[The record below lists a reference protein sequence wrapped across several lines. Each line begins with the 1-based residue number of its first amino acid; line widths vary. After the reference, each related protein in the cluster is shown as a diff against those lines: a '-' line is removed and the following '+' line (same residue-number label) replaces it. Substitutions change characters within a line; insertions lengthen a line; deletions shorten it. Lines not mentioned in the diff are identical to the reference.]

1 MAEEVLDEVL
11 ADGPGQPGSGLAD
24 EHRAKLD
31 SIVQQMIR
39 NRESDSDIQTVVNDF
54 KQKYSIKQPVV
65 SQAKQ
70 EQPAF
75 QLSDPTFKAIP
86 NESAVKPSAP
96 NEKINISQGEINYV
110 PDEKTFEIQKQQGKA
125 KVAHEKVNA
134 ALVGNDSQYEKKLRE
149 SRRDNYTV
157 ESLRN
162 EYKQNGQ
169 ILSPQDEPKLLQKEK
184 ERRYNLPVTKEE
196 LSDFKTGTILTPK
209 LSRKFIKDLNDKD
222 ISESA
227 YQVDK
232 FNELANDTDPNS
244 HKRIEKINEVANG
257 IKKGTYV
264 YDPETKAVVQP
275 MGMIGS
281 IMEGVKNKFK
291 ADEEHDFLK
300 NTTNDAAIIMEL
312 EGERNN
318 PDLDQPIKVP
328 RGKLNEALNSLAE
341 MPIMPMIAGAVG
353 TVGGTFIGNPELGT
367 VAATALGAYENRK
380 AQYRSAFK
388 QVYNEMR
395 DQGKPEFDAL
405 NEARKQAEN
414 AQEIG
419 TIVGAAQGYLGAKI
433 GEIPI
438 RGTTFSLGYQKAVGQ
453 FLKNNGSE
461 LGKIALDAA
470 AQGGLGAAGEIAK
483 NKLAQAAG
491 IKRDWDAG
499 AADAFYGNAIMAGGI
514 GAALKLG
521 RGLSKINYKTILDGL
536 TKSVPEEAINSTLQE
551 KVATGEITQ
560 DAANQALNEIKEYK
574 EKDAQIPANVTEE
587 ARFKIQDNIDKI
599 NELEQQ
605 KEQTH
610 KSLQGPIKEKIDKL
624 VEDNLSLSKETVKQ
638 EKPVSGLSKDKEK
651 EAIDFAHELVDEGIL
666 PDTYAAEVKKDPIKF
681 WQTIAQ
687 QAQNRDENWNPLTN
701 NLDEQAVRDNYGD
714 TVVDYAKELFP
725 APEIRESKISVIR
738 PGEIK
743 QPETITIAPR
753 EQPNDI
759 QSTENVSVIMP
770 RGRDNEPV
778 TIKPENN
785 AIRESGA
792 VNLQETQHGELQTN
806 KNILS
811 EGAQTKSAVRG
822 ETTANYSEEATN
834 RRIKAADAWLEAIER
849 NDSKKKQDIER
860 EMFGKSLSEG
870 GVLADFNHRGEE
882 IRTSSGHGDE
892 AGAKVE
898 AERAR
903 TSQGSQRTEQS
914 SGQFGTTESKRA
926 QQVTPKREN
935 SGAKGEIRGISEAER
950 RAVVAEVQKLSG
962 LRNERETTQS
972 IRALRKMLRENA
984 SSKKKTNEI
993 IDLITQTLEDNGTLQ
1008 KSSSGG
1014 IFQHPQEGTGTEG
1027 GERIGVEPSQQGEV
1041 PAGTHAEEEGQTTG
1055 KEAVAALSIDETYG
1069 LPFIEEPG
1077 DKRTGIK
1084 NIISK
1089 TTRFERKLPPVEVGK
1104 LGTDQE
1110 ILLQGKSLVDDNV
1123 INPVDVVNR
1132 ILDTKEGMQPD
1143 EAKAMQYYMHQLAQH
1158 DTNLRE
1164 RLAGATGEDQAGI
1177 NGQLQQLSDEIDAAT
1192 QANIISGKAWSDV
1205 GNIRQIVSDTGF
1217 NASRDLA
1224 TIKDAYG
1231 GKIPKDVQAKLDRAL
1246 KERDEALNK
1255 LAKLQA
1261 EDKNKSAEDTIKKQG
1276 APKNTKKTSA
1286 EFKEERAQL
1295 KKDIA
1300 DKIKK
1305 GLSGESG
1312 LTVVPLPFA
1321 KELIS
1326 ITPEIFKLIK
1336 SYAEEGIQKTEEV
1349 INKLHDVLKDELDGI
1364 TKADIVNLLA
1374 GRYKDSEGTISPMA
1388 QRLRD
1393 FRTEANLWT
1402 KIAEA
1407 TKMEDETPQ
1416 KKQEKNKKLQDLRDR
1431 LNDIR
1436 NRNNEAIA
1444 EAKEILTTDVQKEL
1458 KKLNRQRR
1466 ALETRYK
1473 TKKYL
1478 IPVEKTNSPIS
1489 AEIIKE
1495 KQRII
1500 NSNYKI
1506 RIEKR
1511 RAFESQK
1518 NFYQKSLMWVGR
1530 LVRLSVLS
1538 GYNVLAKLGSAAIV
1552 GGAVRRIPEQ
1562 AIGFIYGHAFRGI
1575 AERAPIE
1582 GFVNASAEAK
1592 LYKEFF
1598 NPKKFAVNSWQILK
1612 SGESNLSKKFSPGTY
1627 EHIPIL
1633 YLATD
1638 LHQVIK
1644 DPLKRGVYE
1653 GSLKNAMIWAERSGL
1668 DINDDLVMQSL
1679 ETAAY
1684 KRAQYEIFQ
1693 EQNWLSKKFGEFKS
1707 NLEQSGNWG
1716 ATGKLVAD
1724 FMIPVSTVP
1733 TNIARRMVSTSPFG
1747 LIKGSV
1753 KVIEAYRKGIESLS
1767 PEEADSVMR
1776 QLKQG
1781 TLGTA
1786 LWLIGWYGYS
1796 KFGGLYSKFNPN
1808 KQRDEGD
1815 LVSDEM
1821 SVDGHMIPKP
1831 VQHALPL
1838 EVIQFAAT
1846 ARRVYDNYREN
1857 KHASIPGAIEKA
1869 GLASIG
1875 ALTEQ
1880 IPVIE
1885 EVAHTIGAFT
1895 NPYEA
1900 KKLEED
1906 VKRRFQPQILRETG
1920 VIGKEKGGSGGGA
1933 GATGSLGHKTT
1944 THKKNHISHKT
1955 NR

>member
-11 ADGPGQPGSGLAD
+11 ADGPGQPGAGLAD

-222 ISESA
+222 VAESA

-232 FNELANDTDPNS
+232 FNELANDSDPNA
-244 HKRIEKINEVANG
+244 HKRIEKINEVAKG

-328 RGKLNEALNSLAE
+328 RGKINEALNSLAE

-438 RGTTFSLGYQKAVGQ
+438 KGTTFSLGYQKAVGQ

-461 LGKIALDAA
+461 LGKIALDAG

-666 PDTYAAEVKKDPIKF
+666 PDTYAAEAKKDPIKF

-687 QAQNRDENWNPLTN
+687 QAQNRDENWKPLSQP
-701 NLDEQAVRDNYGD
+701 LDEQAVKDNYGD

-725 APEIRESKISVIR
+725 APEVHEPSNLISVIQ

-753 EQPNDI
+753 EQPNDV

-770 RGRDNEPV
+770 RGRESETV

-785 AIRESGA
+785 AIQESSA

-811 EGAQTKSAVRG
+811 KGAQTKSAVRG

-972 IRALRKMLRENA
+972 IRTLRKMLRENA

-1008 KSSSGG
+1008 KSISGG

-1027 GERIGVEPSQQGEV
+1027 GERIGVESSQQGEV
-1041 PAGTHAEEEGQTTG
+1041 PAGAHTEEEGNATSQEGIGEPPASVPAEKGVYAEHPETQLSFRGLQDTANEFG
-1055 KEAVAALSIDETYG
+1055 FEDVKSRDRVSDLQERKNAEMEVNEWVSRGEYQQNIDHLLTEIENRRLVPVARQRLILEQYLANEKQKARELPKNSAEYDAQILKLQRIKDIGQIARQEAGAALRLPDAGTLPHPIGDESDAMVAKMKANNV
-1069 LPFIEEPG
+1069 
-1077 DKRTGIK
+1077 DK
-1084 NIISK
+1084 
-1089 TTRFERKLPPVEVGK
+1089 L
-1104 LGTDQE
+1104 TDQQKAE
-1110 ILLQGKSLVDDNV
+1110 V
-1123 INPVDVVNR
+1123 
-1132 ILDTKEGMQPD
+1132 
-1143 EAKAMQYYMHQLAQH
+1143 EAQVEKY
-1158 DTNLRE
+1158 
-1164 RLAGATGEDQAGI
+1164 
-1177 NGQLQQLSDEIDAAT
+1177 
-1192 QANIISGKAWSDV
+1192 
-1205 GNIRQIVSDTGF
+1205 
-1217 NASRDLA
+1217 
-1224 TIKDAYG
+1224 
-1231 GKIPKDVQAKLDRAL
+1231 
-1246 KERDEALNK
+1246 KERDEKAKLRIAELEELAAKMDAQKELNK
-1255 LAKLQA
+1255 V
-1261 EDKNKSAEDTIKKQG
+1261 KSTTKRV
-1276 APKNTKKTSA
+1276 KKTA
-1286 EFKEERAQL
+1286 EERATYRRSEIEAAREALSKLKRGGGPLYAVPVPGFAQL
-1295 KKDIA
+1295 MAIAPHVKNLMVDLVSQGVDNLQDVISHLHGEFKDVLDGLTEKNIHDIIA
-1300 DKIKK
+1300 GEYNEAGRPLSELQRQVRDLQDEAKLINQIEALENGVEPKTEKAKRERNQKIKALRDKIKELKATDGADELLAIKKRNEELTKKIKEKIAK
-1305 GLSGESG
+1305 GVFEKEAKKSIFDREDVKKNYPKLRKEALDAIVQKEEAQHEFDLALFNDEMKKRDWWQKTTSFSGKLIHTSKALLSGIDDSATFVQNGMAMLANPKMGAKVWAKHWKEAFNEASFRRELTALHQRPDWEVIQKSG
-1312 LTVVPLPFA
+1312 LDVIEPHSAASKQV
-1321 KELIS
+1321 
-1326 ITPEIFKLIK
+1326 
-1336 SYAEEGIQKTEEV
+1336 EEAFEQ
-1349 INKLHDVLKDELDGI
+1349 
-1364 TKADIVNLLA
+1364 NLLA
-1374 GRYKDSEGTISPMA
+1374 GKIKIREKEYQPWKYTGGIFERAFTSMGNNFRVALFEKRMKMLLDEGKTFESHPKEYKAAAQAINDLTGRAKLPNSIAQASPWLTTVIWAPRLLASTLNTLGLSDVAFTLMGKGENGFYRSLTPTQRKFALGQLGRGIGMGVAVMGAASLAGAKVDYDPRSVTFGDIIIGDHHVNVFGRYTPVIKTIVQFA
-1388 QRLRD
+1388 FGVRL
-1393 FRTEANLWT
+1393 
-1402 KIAEA
+1402 
-1407 TKMEDETPQ
+1407 
-1416 KKQEKNKKLQDLRDR
+1416 KNGVPQDLD
-1431 LNDIR
+1431 
-1436 NRNNEAIA
+1436 
-1444 EAKEILTTDVQKEL
+1444 
-1458 KKLNRQRR
+1458 
-1466 ALETRYK
+1466 
-1473 TKKYL
+1473 
-1478 IPVEKTNSPIS
+1478 
-1489 AEIIKE
+1489 
-1495 KQRII
+1495 
-1500 NSNYKI
+1500 
-1506 RIEKR
+1506 
-1511 RAFESQK
+1511 
-1518 NFYQKSLMWVGR
+1518 
-1530 LVRLSVLS
+1530 S
-1538 GYNVLAKLGSAAIV
+1538 G
-1552 GGAVRRIPEQ
+1552 
-1562 AIGFIYGHAFRGI
+1562 
-1575 AERAPIE
+1575 
-1582 GFVNASAEAK
+1582 
-1592 LYKEFF
+1592 
-1598 NPKKFAVNSWQILK
+1598 
-1612 SGESNLSKKFSPGTY
+1612 
-1627 EHIPIL
+1627 
-1633 YLATD
+1633 
-1638 LHQVIK
+1638 
-1644 DPLKRGVYE
+1644 
-1653 GSLKNAMIWAERSGL
+1653 
-1668 DINDDLVMQSL
+1668 
-1679 ETAAY
+1679 
-1684 KRAQYEIFQ
+1684 
-1693 EQNWLSKKFGEFKS
+1693 KFG
-1707 NLEQSGNWG
+1707 
-1716 ATGKLVAD
+1716 
-1724 FMIPVSTVP
+1724 
-1733 TNIARRMVSTSPFG
+1733 
-1747 LIKGSV
+1747 
-1753 KVIEAYRKGIESLS
+1753 
-1767 PEEADSVMR
+1767 
-1776 QLKQG
+1776 
-1781 TLGTA
+1781 
-1786 LWLIGWYGYS
+1786 
-1796 KFGGLYSKFNPN
+1796 
-1808 KQRDEGD
+1808 
-1815 LVSDEM
+1815 
-1821 SVDGHMIPKP
+1821 
-1831 VQHALPL
+1831 
-1838 EVIQFAAT
+1838 
-1846 ARRVYDNYREN
+1846 
-1857 KHASIPGAIEKA
+1857 
-1869 GLASIG
+1869 
-1875 ALTEQ
+1875 
-1880 IPVIE
+1880 
-1885 EVAHTIGAFT
+1885 
-1895 NPYEA
+1895 A
-1900 KKLEED
+1900 KT
-1906 VKRRFQPQILRETG
+1906 RAG
-1920 VIGKEKGGSGGGA
+1920 VIGGFFRGKMTPAAGAAYDLAVGKNYYTGEKFTVKDLPTALLQPMSIKELRDGWANDGTATILNRFLPAFEGLKTSDERDFNKKGGSGGGA

>member
-1 MAEEVLDEVL
+1 MAEEVLDQAVM
-11 ADGPGQPGSGLAD
+11 DGPGPGTGLAD

-134 ALVGNDSQYEKKLRE
+134 ALVGNDSQYENKLRE

-184 ERRYNLPVTKEE
+184 ERRYSLPVTKEE

-222 ISESA
+222 VAESA

-232 FNELANDTDPNS
+232 FNELANDPDPNA
-244 HKRIEKINEVANG
+244 HKRIEKINEVAKG

-328 RGKLNEALNSLAE
+328 RGKINEALNSLAE

-438 RGTTFSLGYQKAVGQ
+438 KGTTFSLGYQKAVGQ

-521 RGLSKINYKTILDGL
+521 RGLSKINYKTILNGL

-574 EKDAQIPANVTEE
+574 AKDAQIPANVTEE

-666 PDTYAAEVKKDPIKF
+666 PDTYAAEAKKDPIKF

-687 QAQNRDENWNPLTN
+687 QAQNRDENWKPLSQP
-701 NLDEQAVRDNYGD
+701 LDEQAVKDNYGD

-725 APEIRESKISVIR
+725 APEVHEPSNLISVIQ

-743 QPETITIAPR
+743 QPETITS
-753 EQPNDI
+753 NDNI
-759 QSTENVSVIMP
+759 SVGELLDKEVSYKGQKGMLYQDGQTVVFKVKGANKEYEIGNIDEVKNSPINNYGIEHETSVVSTDKEGNIIVRGNSYQNNYSDPLMAINRDKDGNVVSVNLETKDGQKRTF
-770 RGRDNEPV
+770 RGNIAEDIAYNIHLKE
-778 TIKPENN
+778 I
-785 AIRESGA
+785 
-792 VNLQETQHGELQTN
+792 N
-806 KNILS
+806 KNN
-811 EGAQTKSAVRG
+811 E
-822 ETTANYSEEATN
+822 
-834 RRIKAADAWLEAIER
+834 
-849 NDSKKKQDIER
+849 
-860 EMFGKSLSEG
+860 
-870 GVLADFNHRGEE
+870 
-882 IRTSSGHGDE
+882 
-892 AGAKVE
+892 
-898 AERAR
+898 AR
-903 TSQGSQRTEQS
+903 TNFED
-914 SGQFGTTESKRA
+914 FI
-926 QQVTPKREN
+926 N
-935 SGAKGEIRGISEAER
+935 SDEPTRKQIEDG
-950 RAVVAEVQKLSG
+950 G
-962 LRNERETTQS
+962 LP
-972 IRALRKMLRENA
+972 
-984 SSKKKTNEI
+984 KTNEERAI
-993 IDLITQTLEDNGTLQ
+993 ENNPQVQSSKTEPAILKQQDNAIQEPSTSGVLQ
-1008 KSSSGG
+1008 
-1014 IFQHPQEGTGTEG
+1014 HTQEGIGEEG
-1027 GERIGVEPSQQGEV
+1027 SERGGMESSQQGEV
-1041 PAGTHAEEEGQTTG
+1041 PAGAHTEEDSKATGQE
-1055 KEAVAALSIDETYG
+1055 KKSVAALSVDEAYG

-1089 TTRFERKLPPVEVGK
+1089 TTRFERRLRPVEVGK
-1104 LGTDQE
+1104 LGADQE

-1143 EAKAMQYYMHQLAQH
+1143 EAKAMQYYMHQLAQQ

-1164 RLAGATGEDQAGI
+1164 RLAGAMNEVDRAEIG
-1177 NGQLQQLSDEIDAAT
+1177 GQMQQLSDEIDAAT

-1231 GKIPKDVQAKLDRAL
+1231 GKIPKDVQAKLDRVL

-1261 EDKNKSAEDTIKKQG
+1261 EEKNKAAEDTIKKEG
-1276 APKNTKKTSA
+1276 APRNTKKSK
-1286 EFKEERAQL
+1286 EDFKNERA
-1295 KKDIA
+1295 D
-1300 DKIKK
+1300 IKK
-1305 GLSGESG
+1305 SISDKLKQSRSGGSG
-1312 LTVVPLPFA
+1312 LTAVPLPVVGD
-1321 KELIS
+1321 LIRIS
-1326 ITPEIFKLIK
+1326 PEIFKLIK
-1336 SYAEEGIQKTEEV
+1336 SYAEEGVQKTEEV
-1349 INKLHDVLKDELDGI
+1349 INRLHDVLKDEIDGV

-1393 FRTEANLWT
+1393 FRAEANLWT

-1407 TKMEDETPQ
+1407 TKMEEETPQ

-1436 NRNNEAIA
+1436 KKNNEAVSEMKDILA
-1444 EAKEILTTDVQKEL
+1444 TDAQKEI
-1458 KKLNRQRR
+1458 KKLQQRR
-1466 ALETRYK
+1466 RGLESRYK
-1473 TKKYL
+1473 NKKYL
-1478 IPVEKTNSPIS
+1478 LPPEKNKSPLS
-1489 AEIIKE
+1489 NEILKE

-1500 NSNYKI
+1500 NANYKI

-1530 LVRLSVLS
+1530 GVRLSVLS
-1538 GYNVLAKLGSAAIV
+1538 GYNVLAKLAAAATV
-1552 GGAVRRIPEQ
+1552 GGAGKRIPEQ
-1562 AIGFIYGHAFRGI
+1562 AIGFIYGHAFRGV
-1575 AERAPIE
+1575 AEKAPIE
-1582 GFVNASAEAK
+1582 GFVNAAAEAK
-1592 LYKEFF
+1592 FYKEFL
-1598 NPKKFAVNSWQILK
+1598 NPKTFVKNTLAILK
-1612 SGESNLSKKFSPGTY
+1612 SGESPLSKKFSPGTY
-1627 EHIPIL
+1627 EHIPGI
-1633 YLATD
+1633 YLPTD

-1644 DPLKRGVYE
+1644 DPLKRAAYE
-1653 GSLKNAMIWAERSGL
+1653 ASLKNAMVWAERNGM
-1668 DINDDLVMQSL
+1668 DISDDLVIQSL

-1693 EQNWLSKKFGEFKS
+1693 EQNWLSKKFGEWKH
-1707 NLEQSGNWG
+1707 NMEESGNLG
-1716 ATGKLVAD
+1716 ATGKFLAD

-1733 TNIARRMVSTSPFG
+1733 TNIARRMVSTSPLG

-1753 KVIEAYRKGIESLS
+1753 KVIEAYRKGIESLA

-1838 EVIQFAAT
+1838 EIIQFAAT
-1846 ARRVYDNYREN
+1846 ARRVYDHYKEK
-1857 KHASIPGAIEKA
+1857 KHTSTPESIEKA

-1885 EVAHTIGAFT
+1885 TVAHTIGAFN

-1906 VKRRFQPQILRETG
+1906 VKRRFEPQILKETG

>member
-11 ADGPGQPGSGLAD
+11 ADGPGQPGAGLAD

-222 ISESA
+222 VAESA

-232 FNELANDTDPNS
+232 FNELANDSDPNA
-244 HKRIEKINEVANG
+244 HKRIEKINEVAKG

-328 RGKLNEALNSLAE
+328 RGKINEALNSLAE

-438 RGTTFSLGYQKAVGQ
+438 KGTTFSLGYQKAVGQ

-461 LGKIALDAA
+461 LGKIALDAG

-701 NLDEQAVRDNYGD
+701 NLDERAVRDNYGD

-725 APEIRESKISVIR
+725 APEIRESKISVMQ

-743 QPETITIAPR
+743 HPETITI
-753 EQPNDI
+753 
-759 QSTENVSVIMP
+759 
-770 RGRDNEPV
+770 
-778 TIKPENN
+778 KPEEN
-785 AIRESGA
+785 AIPIGRSEAVHVGEAPSNSQEVVGGVPESGETPGSQETGVPQEESGA
-792 VNLQETQHGELQTN
+792 PGQEGVDHPTVLPGAVNVYVERPLTQLSFRGLQD
-806 KNILS
+806 
-811 EGAQTKSAVRG
+811 
-822 ETTANYSEEATN
+822 TANEFGYDDVTSRDRKTDIQTRVNAEKTANKWASQGEY
-834 RRIKAADAWLEAIER
+834 R
-849 NDSKKKQDIER
+849 SKVDEMWDKVDKKQMVPTDEQRLILEQDLANQKQILR
-860 EMFGKSLSEG
+860 DTHKSSPEYDAQFAKVKRLK
-870 GVLADFNHRGEE
+870 E
-882 IRTSSGHGDE
+882 IGNTARSE
-892 AGAKVE
+892 AGAALRLPEGGSRPHPITDEVDAMVAKAEANAVDKLTDQQKAEVESQVEEYRQRNEKANAKIAELEELVSNMDAQKEFDKAKSTTKRASKKTASERLAFRRSEVE
-898 AERAR
+898 AAR
-903 TSQGSQRTEQS
+903 E
-914 SGQFGTTESKRA
+914 
-926 QQVTPKREN
+926 
-935 SGAKGEIRGISEAER
+935 
-950 RAVVAEVQKLSG
+950 
-962 LRNERETTQS
+962 
-972 IRALRKMLRENA
+972 ALRKLR
-984 SSKKKTNEI
+984 
-993 IDLITQTLEDNGTLQ
+993 
-1008 KSSSGG
+1008 
-1014 IFQHPQEGTGTEG
+1014 
-1027 GERIGVEPSQQGEV
+1027 
-1041 PAGTHAEEEGQTTG
+1041 
-1055 KEAVAALSIDETYG
+1055 
-1069 LPFIEEPG
+1069 
-1077 DKRTGIK
+1077 
-1084 NIISK
+1084 
-1089 TTRFERKLPPVEVGK
+1089 
-1104 LGTDQE
+1104 
-1110 ILLQGKSLVDDNV
+1110 
-1123 INPVDVVNR
+1123 
-1132 ILDTKEGMQPD
+1132 
-1143 EAKAMQYYMHQLAQH
+1143 
-1158 DTNLRE
+1158 
-1164 RLAGATGEDQAGI
+1164 
-1177 NGQLQQLSDEIDAAT
+1177 
-1192 QANIISGKAWSDV
+1192 
-1205 GNIRQIVSDTGF
+1205 
-1217 NASRDLA
+1217 
-1224 TIKDAYG
+1224 
-1231 GKIPKDVQAKLDRAL
+1231 
-1246 KERDEALNK
+1246 
-1255 LAKLQA
+1255 
-1261 EDKNKSAEDTIKKQG
+1261 
-1276 APKNTKKTSA
+1276 
-1286 EFKEERAQL
+1286 
-1295 KKDIA
+1295 
-1300 DKIKK
+1300 
-1305 GLSGESG
+1305 SGESG
-1312 LTVVPLPFA
+1312 LSAVPLPGVRELMAIAPHVKNIMVDLAAQGVDNLQDVISHLHTEFKDVLEGLTEKNIHDIIAGEYNEKGKSLTELQRQIKDLRDEA
-1321 KELIS
+1321 KYINQLESLLNGKEPKAERAKVERNQKIKALK
-1326 ITPEIFKLIK
+1326 EKIK
-1336 SYAEEGIQKTEEV
+1336 SFKQEIKESEKFYGESNAGEE
-1349 INKLHDVLKDELDGI
+1349 KLDKLRDELERIQERRKKESPAKGS
-1364 TKADIVNLLA
+1364 A
-1374 GRYKDSEGTISPMA
+1374 GDKEIS
-1388 QRLRD
+1388 QR
-1393 FRTEANLWT
+1393 E
-1402 KIAEA
+1402 
-1407 TKMEDETPQ
+1407 
-1416 KKQEKNKKLQDLRDR
+1416 QDLRDKIKEAQDEWYR
-1431 LNDIR
+1431 EKDSDRQRDREYARMESER
-1436 NRNNEAIA
+1436 NRQLQRVSDLKEKLENIQHGVKAKGKGVVKMADTPEIEALKTQVADAEKELNKTIA
-1444 EAKEILTTDVQKEL
+1444 TEKRIKGLEEELDRLKQRKESEPKEVNKREVSDKEAEL
-1458 KKLNRQRR
+1458 KKQIDEERKVFNKEKAEAGKFYKEELDDDAKKLIAIKKRNQKSEQQIKERIANGQFEKEIKMSIFDREDVKKNYPMLR
-1466 ALETRYK
+1466 KDALDAI
-1473 TKKYL
+1473 TKKEEAQHEFDLALFNDEMKRRKWYQKAGGFAGKL
-1478 IPVEKTNSPIS
+1478 IHTSKAVMSGIDDS
-1489 AEIIKE
+1489 ATFVQNGLAILANPKIGAKAFINHAKDAFSNERFKRELTALHQRPDWEIIKKSGLE
-1495 KQRII
+1495 IVEPHSAASKQV
-1500 NSNYKI
+1500 
-1506 RIEKR
+1506 EE
-1511 RAFESQK
+1511 AFEQ
-1518 NFYQKSLMWVGR
+1518 NL
-1530 LVRLSVLS
+1530 
-1538 GYNVLAKLGSAAIV
+1538 LAKLEIKGVKPWDYTGGIFERAFTSMGNNMRLLLFEKRMEALKDAKMTFESHPQEFKDAARVINELTGRGKLPV
-1552 GGAVRRIPEQ
+1552 GLAQASPYITPFIWAPRMLASTLNTLGVGEVRALGGKGYYQNLTPMQRRFALAQLGKGVGIGVAVMGAAALGGARVDYDPRSVTFGDVIIGDHHYNVFGRYTPIVKVLVQAGMGTRIKGGGQEQ
-1562 AIGFIYGHAFRGI
+1562 DLDSGKFGAKNRADVVYGFFRGKTT
-1575 AERAPIE
+1575 P
-1582 GFVNASAEAK
+1582 
-1592 LYKEFF
+1592 
-1598 NPKKFAVNSWQILK
+1598 AV
-1612 SGESNLSKKFSPGTY
+1612 
-1627 EHIPIL
+1627 
-1633 YLATD
+1633 
-1638 LHQVIK
+1638 
-1644 DPLKRGVYE
+1644 
-1653 GSLKNAMIWAERSGL
+1653 
-1668 DINDDLVMQSL
+1668 
-1679 ETAAY
+1679 
-1684 KRAQYEIFQ
+1684 
-1693 EQNWLSKKFGEFKS
+1693 
-1707 NLEQSGNWG
+1707 
-1716 ATGKLVAD
+1716 
-1724 FMIPVSTVP
+1724 
-1733 TNIARRMVSTSPFG
+1733 
-1747 LIKGSV
+1747 
-1753 KVIEAYRKGIESLS
+1753 
-1767 PEEADSVMR
+1767 
-1776 QLKQG
+1776 
-1781 TLGTA
+1781 GTA
-1786 LWLIGWYGYS
+1786 LNLMEGRNYFTNEKFTLKDVPGALLQPMSIKELRDGWHNDGS
-1796 KFGGLYSKFNPN
+1796 ATILNRFLPAF
-1808 KQRDEGD
+1808 EGMKT
-1815 LVSDEM
+1815 SDER
-1821 SVDGHMIPKP
+1821 D
-1831 VQHALPL
+1831 
-1838 EVIQFAAT
+1838 F
-1846 ARRVYDNYREN
+1846 N
-1857 KHASIPGAIEKA
+1857 K
-1869 GLASIG
+1869 
-1875 ALTEQ
+1875 
-1880 IPVIE
+1880 
-1885 EVAHTIGAFT
+1885 
-1895 NPYEA
+1895 
-1900 KKLEED
+1900 
-1906 VKRRFQPQILRETG
+1906 
-1920 VIGKEKGGSGGGA
+1920 KGGSGGGA

>member
-1 MAEEVLDEVL
+1 MAEEVLDGVL

-222 ISESA
+222 VAESA

-232 FNELANDTDPNS
+232 FNELANDPDPNA
-244 HKRIEKINEVANG
+244 HKRIEKINEVAKG

-341 MPIMPMIAGAVG
+341 MPITPMIAGAVG

-438 RGTTFSLGYQKAVGQ
+438 KGTTFSLGYQKAVGQ

-461 LGKIALDAA
+461 LGKIALDAG

-624 VEDNLSLSKETVKQ
+624 VEDDLSLSKETIKQ

-666 PDTYAAEVKKDPIKF
+666 PDTYAAEAKKDPIKF

-687 QAQNRDENWNPLTN
+687 QAQNRDENWKPLSQP
-701 NLDEQAVRDNYGD
+701 LDEQAVKDNYGD

-725 APEIRESKISVIR
+725 APEVHEPSNLISVIQ

-743 QPETITIAPR
+743 QPETITS
-753 EQPNDI
+753 NDNI
-759 QSTENVSVIMP
+759 SVGELLDKEVSYKGQKGMLYQDGQTVVFKVKGANKEYEIGNIDEVKNSPINNYGIEHETSVVSTDKEGNIIVRGNSYQNNYSDPLMAINRDKDGNVVSVNLETKDGQKRTF
-770 RGRDNEPV
+770 RGNIAEDIAYNIHLKE
-778 TIKPENN
+778 I
-785 AIRESGA
+785 
-792 VNLQETQHGELQTN
+792 N
-806 KNILS
+806 KNN
-811 EGAQTKSAVRG
+811 E
-822 ETTANYSEEATN
+822 
-834 RRIKAADAWLEAIER
+834 
-849 NDSKKKQDIER
+849 
-860 EMFGKSLSEG
+860 
-870 GVLADFNHRGEE
+870 
-882 IRTSSGHGDE
+882 
-892 AGAKVE
+892 
-898 AERAR
+898 AR
-903 TSQGSQRTEQS
+903 TNFED
-914 SGQFGTTESKRA
+914 FI
-926 QQVTPKREN
+926 N
-935 SGAKGEIRGISEAER
+935 SDEPTRKQIEDG
-950 RAVVAEVQKLSG
+950 G
-962 LRNERETTQS
+962 LP
-972 IRALRKMLRENA
+972 
-984 SSKKKTNEI
+984 KTNEERAI
-993 IDLITQTLEDNGTLQ
+993 ENNPQVQPSKTEPAILKQQDNAIQEPSTSGVLQ
-1008 KSSSGG
+1008 
-1014 IFQHPQEGTGTEG
+1014 HTQEGIGEEG
-1027 GERIGVEPSQQGEV
+1027 SGRGGMEPSQQGEV
-1041 PAGTHAEEEGQTTG
+1041 PPGTRTQEEGKTTG
-1055 KEAVAALSIDETYG
+1055 KEGIADLKIDEAYG
-1069 LPFIEEPG
+1069 LPFIEEPE
-1077 DKRTGIK
+1077 DRRTGIK
-1084 NIISK
+1084 NAISRM
-1089 TTRFERKLPPVEVGK
+1089 TRFERKLPEVEMPPLMKDADKFK
-1104 LGTDQE
+1104 LGKE
-1110 ILLQGKSLVDDNV
+1110 LVDSGR
-1123 INPVDVVNR
+1123 INPIDVVNR
-1132 ILDTKEGMQPD
+1132 VLDAPIGDHGVQPN
-1143 EAKAMQYYMHQLAQH
+1143 EALALQYYAHQLDQH
-1158 DTNLRE
+1158 EVNLRD
-1164 RLAGATGEDQAGI
+1164 RLASATDPIEHADVS
-1177 NGQLQQLSDEIDAAT
+1177 GQLQQLSDEIDAFT
-1192 QANIISGKAWSDV
+1192 EANIKSGNAWSDV
-1205 GNIRQIVSDTGF
+1205 GDTRQIVADTGF
-1217 NASRDLA
+1217 NPQRDMA
-1224 TIKDAYG
+1224 TIKEAYG
-1231 GKIPKDVQAKLDRAL
+1231 GKIPKDVQAKLDNAL
-1246 KERDEALNK
+1246 KERNDALNK

-1261 EDKNKSAEDTIKKQG
+1261 EEKNKAAEDAIKKQR
-1276 APKNTKKTSA
+1276 APKNAKKTSA

-1407 TKMEDETPQ
+1407 TKMEEETPQ
-1416 KKQEKNKKLQDLRDR
+1416 KKQEKNKKLQDLRGR

-1436 NRNNEAIA
+1436 KKNNEAVSEMKDILA
-1444 EAKEILTTDVQKEL
+1444 TDAQKEI
-1458 KKLNRQRR
+1458 KKLQQRLR
-1466 ALETRYK
+1466 GLESRYK
-1473 TKKYL
+1473 NKKYL
-1478 IPVEKTNSPIS
+1478 LPPEKNKSPLS
-1489 AEIIKE
+1489 NEILKE

-1500 NSNYKI
+1500 NANYKI

-1530 LVRLSVLS
+1530 GVRLSVLS
-1538 GYNVLAKLGSAAIV
+1538 GYNVLAKLAAAATV
-1552 GGAVRRIPEQ
+1552 GGAGKRIPEQ

-1575 AERAPIE
+1575 AEKAPIE
-1582 GFVNASAEAK
+1582 GFVSAAAEAK
-1592 LYKEFF
+1592 FYKEFL
-1598 NPKKFAVNSWQILK
+1598 NPKTFVKNTWAILK
-1612 SGESNLSKKFSPGTY
+1612 SGESPLSKKFSPGTY
-1627 EHIPIL
+1627 EHIPGI
-1633 YLATD
+1633 YLPTD

-1644 DPLKRGVYE
+1644 DPLKRAAYE
-1653 GSLKNAMIWAERSGL
+1653 ASLKNAMVWAERNGM
-1668 DINDDLVMQSL
+1668 DISDDLVIQSL

-1693 EQNWLSKKFGEFKS
+1693 EQNWLSKKFGEWKH
-1707 NLEQSGNWG
+1707 NMEESGNLG
-1716 ATGKLVAD
+1716 ATGKFLAD

-1733 TNIARRMVSTSPFG
+1733 TNIARRMVSTSPLG

-1753 KVIEAYRKGIESLS
+1753 KVIEAYRKGIESLA

-1838 EVIQFAAT
+1838 EIIQFAAT
-1846 ARRVYDNYREN
+1846 ARRVYDHYKEK
-1857 KHASIPGAIEKA
+1857 KHTSTPESIEKA

-1885 EVAHTIGAFT
+1885 TVAHTIGAFN

-1906 VKRRFQPQILRETG
+1906 VKRRFEPQILKETG